1 MQSLN
6 QALSQSLHKANSLK
20 KVLSSEFEALKE
32 QNLTK
37 FEELQ
42 IQKSEIFTFFS
53 QDSLFDQIKT
63 RAGAGDSQEYPID
76 VWDEVMDILKECKT
90 LHQRNEILINSKL
103 DSIRSALATIQSK
116 DPLSSVE
123 IYDKLGKL
131 KSSRSN
137 NNFSDA

>member
-1 MQSLN
+1 MQPLN

-42 IQKSEIFTFFS
+42 AQKSEIFKFFS
-53 QDSLFDQIKT
+53 QDSFFEQIKAT
-63 RAGAGDSQEYPID
+63 SVARDSQDHPLE
-76 VWDEVMDILKECKT
+76 VWDEVMSILKECKT

-123 IYDKLGKL
+123 IYDKLGKI